1 MNNSFWGKLLDILT
15 DGKHLFF
22 TFAVALSSFIIY
34 YFGLLPQYN
43 RYLVACSVAFS
54 LLFFV
59 QIVISVFYW
68 TVNIILKHRNV
79 ENLVNDSYC
88 LEVLCDLYKNNG
100 NPLDLDNLNGKVI
113 SLLNDRL
120 IYKIREL
127 PLQPHCGFD
136 DVGHEYSSYNISSLG
151 EKYLI
156 RKLKR
161 IKKVSSN

>member
-1 MNNSFWGKLLDILT
+1 MNNPFWGKLLDILT

-34 YFGLLPQYN
+34 YFGLVPQYN
-43 RYLVACSVAFS
+43 RYLVACSVACS

-68 TVNIILKHRNV
+68 TVNIILKHRSV

-88 LEVLCDLYKNNG
+88 LEVLYNLYKNNG

-113 SLLNDRL
+113 SLLNAGL
-120 IYKIREL
+120 IYKVREM
-127 PLQPHCGFD
+127 PLQFHSGFD
-136 DVGHEYSSYNISSLG
+136 EVGHEYSSYNITSLG

-156 RKLKR
+156 RKLESK
-161 IKKVSSN
+161 